1 MESAIRS
8 AARGDRLSSVLG
20 TETIRRL
27 FAYLSEKFADFL
39 MTLVDDEP
47 EYRALISAAYFD
59 LAIRW
64 SMKHGITSEEI
75 LDLVRGHIER
85 VKNEAAGK
93 N

>member
-1 MESAIRS
+1 
-8 AARGDRLSSVLG
+8 
-20 TETIRRL
+20 
-27 FAYLSEKFADFL
+27 

-64 SMKHGITSEEI
+64 SIKHGITSEEI

-85 VKNEAAGK
+85 VKNESAGK